1 MPFFAALKIIPQ
13 DIVKL
18 TRPRDD
24 VKSGKKRREKQVI
37 QIQRTSLTLMS
48 KEEKFWHLEEEFFS
62 KDRKASRKERK
73 LASSKDRSKFKKSDQ
88 DQLKKHSEFIE
99 LEDIDHFKRG
109 RVLAILPEGILVS
122 SYQEEFLC
130 SLKGALKQDKTRIK
144 NLVAVGDFVR
154 FEAKGHKEGAIFK
167 IEERH
172 SVLSRA
178 DNLSRTKEQLIA
190 VNIDQAL
197 ITTSVV
203 LPPLKPFLVDRYIIA
218 AQKGNMEPVIV
229 VNKIDLLNHPP
240 QEISVDLS
248 EEKAL
253 YEEFLDSYRTLNFK
267 VISVSAKTLEGIE
280 TLKEIMS
287 GKTSVFS
294 GQSGV
299 GKSSLINLITGSSL
313 AIGDIVQRTRKG
325 SHTTTTTHLIPLEGG
340 GFCIDTPGIKS
351 FGIWDLKMDEI
362 AAYFPEIFALSSE
375 CKFPDCAH
383 LNEPGCA
390 VKKAVEENEISSL
403 RFGSYCA
410 LMSSLS
416 EEHRQR

>member
-1 MPFFAALKIIPQ
+1 M
-13 DIVKL
+13 
-18 TRPRDD
+18 T
-24 VKSGKKRREKQVI
+24 G
-37 QIQRTSLTLMS
+37 
-48 KEEKFWHLEEEFFS
+48 KEEDFWRLEEEFYS
-62 KDRKASRKERK
+62 NDRKASRKERK
-73 LASSKDRSKFKKSDQ
+73 RASSRDRSKYKKSDQ
-88 DQLKKHSEFIE
+88 DKLKKQQDLPEIA
-99 LEDIDHFKRG
+99 LFKRG

-122 SYQEEFLC
+122 CNQEEFLC
-130 SLKGALKQDKTRIK
+130 NLKGSLKQDKNRIK

-154 FEAKGHKEGAIFK
+154 FEEKGRREGAIFK
-167 IEERH
+167 IEDRH

-190 VNIDQAL
+190 VNIDQVL

-203 LPPLKPFLVDRYIIA
+203 LPPLKPFLIDRYIIA
-218 AQKGNMEPVIV
+218 TQKGNMEPVIV
-229 VNKIDLLNHPP
+229 VNKIDLLNNPP
-240 QEISVDLS
+240 QGINIDLNK
-248 EEKAL
+248 EKAL
-253 YEEFLDSYRTLNFK
+253 YEEFLNTYRTLNFK
-267 VISVSAKTLEGIE
+267 VVPVSVETQEGIE
-280 TLKEIMS
+280 ALKEIMQ

-299 GKSSLINLITGSSL
+299 GKSSLINLMTGSNL
-313 AIGDIVQRTRKG
+313 ATGDIVQRTRKG

-362 AAYFPEIFALSSE
+362 AAYFSEIFALSAE

-383 LNEPGCA
+383 LNEPDCA
-390 VKKAVEENEISSL
+390 VQKAVEEHKISSL

-410 LMSSLS
+410 LMASLA